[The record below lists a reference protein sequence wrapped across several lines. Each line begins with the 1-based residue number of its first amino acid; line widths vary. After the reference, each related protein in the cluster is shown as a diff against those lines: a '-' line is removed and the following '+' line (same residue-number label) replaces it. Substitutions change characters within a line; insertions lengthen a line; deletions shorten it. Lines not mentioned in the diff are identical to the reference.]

1 MVSGKEDLFTH
12 YGLNEEIASISD
24 RVVPLPGGGSL
35 VFDYTEA
42 MTVIDVNS
50 GHYSTGSDREETS
63 LATNRE
69 AALEIARQLRLRD
82 IGGIIVADFIDM
94 ERKEEQEEILDLLR
108 REFAMDRMKPRVM
121 GMTALNLVEMTR
133 MKARRNLFGTVY
145 TTCPM
150 CQGSGRVESPE
161 TVYVESGAA
170 AQPLSRSCHGPQ
182 FGPFCSPSG
191 RGMDSHPW
199 DERHGTGIWCQDS
212 LGFQS
217 IIGRGCLYAPQCP

>member
-1 MVSGKEDLFTH
+1 M
-12 YGLNEEIASISD
+12 
-24 RVVPLPGGGSL
+24 
-35 VFDYTEA
+35 
-42 MTVIDVNS
+42 
-50 GHYSTGSDREETS
+50 STAGTIQLAVTGEETS

-161 TVYVESGAA
+161 TVYVEIRRRLRSLYLDHAMARSLVLSVHPLVEEWIRIHGMKDMEQEFGAKIR
-170 AQPLSRSCHGPQ
+170 LVSN
-182 FGPFCSPSG
+182 PSLAVG
-191 RGMDSHPW
+191 VF
-199 DERHGTGIWCQDS
+199 T
-212 LGFQS
+212 L
-217 IIGRGCLYAPQCP
+217 LNAPDGD